1 MHMSKIF
8 PLFVAIILSACG
20 NVDNSNV
27 DNTVNPVECSL
38 ARKIIDENT
47 FIDFDMKELTEEI
60 VITAHSKTRSS
71 SPRHMETSAEAK
83 AATYRFYSNIKIENN
98 QLIQTA
104 KSGKELNMSEKVFNA
119 YMDNIDELNRF
130 AREAI
135 ERGDSIVIPEI
146 TDEYLNSL
154 LQ

>member
-1 MHMSKIF
+1 MSKII

-27 DNTVNPVECSL
+27 DNTVNYSGEGSL
-38 ARKIIDENT
+38 ARRIIDENT
-47 FIDFDMKELTEEI
+47 FIDFDMKELTEET
-60 VITAHSKTRSS
+60 VITAHSKTRLS
-71 SPRHMETSAEAK
+71 SPKHMEASAEAK